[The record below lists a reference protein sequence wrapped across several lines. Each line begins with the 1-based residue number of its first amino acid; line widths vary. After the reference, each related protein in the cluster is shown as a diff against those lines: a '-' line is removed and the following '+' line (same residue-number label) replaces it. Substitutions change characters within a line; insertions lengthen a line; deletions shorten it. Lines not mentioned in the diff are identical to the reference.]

1 MKYHVP
7 GGRYYE
13 ATIGDVFF
21 DTVEHAEAA
30 GYEAPVTDEA
40 VIEETIE
47 AEEAAAADE
56 SDAPSAS
63 EDDTATAEGSASD
76 EADRRR
82 RKRSGRGGGQV
93 MGQKINPYGFR
104 LGSHHRLEEPLVQR
118 APVQGVPHRGLED
131 PPGDHAP
138 HGVGGD
144 QPHRDRAHPGQGP
157 RRRAHGTA
165 GHRHRSSRR
174 PGRRAAGDHHQD
186 HRQPEGA
193 AEHRR
198 DQEPRARRRADR
210 PGRRRPAGQPHRLP
224 PGHEAGRAERPARR
238 RPRHPRAVLGP
249 PRRRRDEPHRVVPRG
264 PGAAAHAARR
274 HRLRLPRGPHH
285 QRPRRREGVA
295 LQGRH
300 PPVQVD
306 DRRQDR
312 PRGGHG
318 RRRDVRPGRRAAP
331 RRVVGRPPPGRGRG
345 RAASSPS

>member
-1 MKYHVP
+1 
-7 GGRYYE
+7 
-13 ATIGDVFF
+13 
-21 DTVEHAEAA
+21 
-30 GYEAPVTDEA
+30 
-40 VIEETIE
+40 
-47 AEEAAAADE
+47 
-56 SDAPSAS
+56 
-63 EDDTATAEGSASD
+63 
-76 EADRRR
+76 
-82 RKRSGRGGGQV
+82 

-104 LGSHHRLEEPLVQR
+104 LGVTTDWKSRWFSERQYKEYLT
-118 APVQGVPHRGLED
+118 ED
-131 PPGDHAP
+131 WKIREAIMQP

-157 RRRAHGTA
+157 RRRAHGPS
-165 GHRHRSSRR
+165 GHRHRSPRR

-186 HRQPEGA
+186 HRQPQGA

-210 PGRRRPAGQPHRLP
+210 PGRRRPARQPHRLP
-224 PGHEAGRAERPARR
+224 AGDEAGRAERPAGR

-285 QRPRRREGVA
+285 QRPRRRQGVA

-300 PPVQVD
+300 PPVQVA

-312 PRGGHG
+312 PRGGDG

-331 RRVVGRPPPGRGRG
+331 GRVVGRPPPGRRG
-345 RAASSPS
+345 RARDPAAAQGSRSRAREAARRGRGHRPPHPRRATRRRTSAGRTEPC